1 MTGILWQI
9 IYSWNSS
16 SYLELNKNCTQAKKQ
31 HLGFRQFSQG
41 RCLVSLSCKRHLM
54 AGIHGLGG
62 VCVRVGDGGREA
74 MAVWLR
80 RTAVLSQTLWW
91 WCSQEFCSLGLESF
105 VICSY
110 VRAHVLVVIYQI
122 IVPTDERCHDV
133 TLRKQ
138 HLRWCKTFDLIFM
151 FLVVCYGIQLCWSG
165 NDYWCW

>member
-1 MTGILWQI
+1 MDW
-9 IYSWNSS
+9 
-16 SYLELNKNCTQAKKQ
+16 
-31 HLGFRQFSQG
+31 
-41 RCLVSLSCKRHLM
+41 V
-54 AGIHGLGG
+54 
-62 VCVRVGDGGREA
+62 VCVCVWGMEAEKLWLYGWEGQQCWVRLFDGD
-74 MAVWLR
+74 VLR
-80 RTAVLSQTLWW
+80 SSV
-91 WCSQEFCSLGLESF
+91 SLGLESF

-165 NDYWCW
+165 NGYWCWEYLLLYTSSTDNKTSGSRSCNVALIRAESMPPFAPRNKQSHNYQEP

>member
-1 MTGILWQI
+1 M
-9 IYSWNSS
+9 S
-16 SYLELNKNCTQAKKQ
+16 
-31 HLGFRQFSQG
+31 
-41 RCLVSLSCKRHLM
+41 VSLSCKRHLM

-62 VCVRVGDGGREA
+62 VCVWGVEA
-74 MAVWLR
+74 EKLWLR

-91 WCSQEFCSLGLESF
+91 WCSEEFCSLGLESF

-138 HLRWCKTFDLIFM
+138 HLRWYKTFDLIFM

-165 NDYWCW
+165 NDYWCWEYLLLYTSSTDNKTSVIAAILTCCFTWNSLQRYSTFFPWYDFHEE